1 MTITLQTLPQWLF
14 LHLPLLL
21 WWFLRQLKHGQVG
34 KFLIDTKQNSTPSC
48 KYIKMKCPVS
58 VSLVFLQ
65 VTARQVKRG
74 MVRSKVKKR
83 SWWVFDNVDF
93 KSQHRA
99 AACPMLQSS
108 LKQWRFSNQL
118 QGVLMSPQVRFSMF
132 NVTFVTLAMSQS
144 FVSSHSVCVLHPIP
158 VWCNEDDNDNSRS
171 QPVCVLREVPHRVL
185 VSWEESDWH
194 CPAP

>member
-1 MTITLQTLPQWLF
+1 MAFPSSAPPSLTVPASTQTWSGRQISDWYKTEFNSILQ
-14 LHLPLLL
+14 
-21 WWFLRQLKHGQVG
+21 
-34 KFLIDTKQNSTPSC
+34 D
-48 KYIKMKCPVS
+48 IKMKCSVS

-83 SWWVFDNVDF
+83 SWLVFDNVDS

-99 AACPMLQSS
+99 AAFQMLQSS

-118 QGVLMSPQVRFSMF
+118 QGVLMSPQVRFLMF

-144 FVSSHSVCVLHPIP
+144 FVSSRSLRVLHQIP
-158 VWCNEDDNDNSRS
+158 VCCNVTR
-171 QPVCVLREVPHRVL
+171 PK
-185 VSWEESDWH
+185 
-194 CPAP
+194 

>member
-1 MTITLQTLPQWLF
+1 
-14 LHLPLLL
+14 
-21 WWFLRQLKHGQVG
+21 
-34 KFLIDTKQNSTPSC
+34 
-48 KYIKMKCPVS
+48 MKCPVS

-83 SWWVFDNVDF
+83 LWLVFDNVDF

-99 AACPMLQSS
+99 AAFPMLQSS

-118 QGVLMSPQVRFSMF
+118 QGVLMSPQVRFLMF

-144 FVSSHSVCVLHPIP
+144 FVSSHSVCVLQQIP
-158 VWCNEDDNDNSRS
+158 VCCNVMKMTILDPNLSVFSERFLSECSCLERKAIDIA
-171 QPVCVLREVPHRVL
+171 LRP
-185 VSWEESDWH
+185 S
-194 CPAP
+194 

>member
-1 MTITLQTLPQWLF
+1 
-14 LHLPLLL
+14 
-21 WWFLRQLKHGQVG
+21 
-34 KFLIDTKQNSTPSC
+34 
-48 KYIKMKCPVS
+48 MKCPVS

-83 SWWVFDNVDF
+83 SWLVFDNVDF

-99 AACPMLQSS
+99 AAFQMLQSS

-118 QGVLMSPQVRFSMF
+118 QGVLMSPQVRFLMF

-144 FVSSHSVCVLHPIP
+144 FVSSRSLRVLHQIP
-158 VWCNEDDNDNSRS
+158 VCCNVMKMTMTILDPTLSVFSERFLTECSCLERKAIDIA
-171 QPVCVLREVPHRVL
+171 LRP
-185 VSWEESDWH
+185 S
-194 CPAP
+194 